1 MEKMD
6 IEESPMRLIIVR
18 HGETDWNRLRKTQGM
33 TDTGLTPKGLRQ
45 ARRMGARVRNMHIQ
59 CVFSSPLSR
68 ALATANAIASIVK
81 APVATD
87 GDLREIAFGE
97 WEGLT
102 FDEIGERYPEELK
115 VWNTDPHLC
124 APPGKAETLMQ
135 VAERSSRFLASIR
148 KEYDG
153 KTVVAV
159 SHSVPC
165 KAMVALSIGLP
176 LSRIHSL
183 RMDNASMSIIDF
195 YEDRAVLRLF
205 NDTTHLMEELPW
217 QKR

>member
-1 MEKMD
+1 MEKTG
-6 IEESPMRLIIVR
+6 IEVNPMRLIIVR
-18 HGETDWNRLRKTQGM
+18 HGETDWNRLRRTQGM
-33 TDTGLTPKGLRQ
+33 TDIELTPKGLKQ
-45 ARRMGARVRNMHIQ
+45 ARRMGARVRGMHIQ

-68 ALATANAIASIVK
+68 ALSTANAIASSCRV
-81 APVATD
+81 PVLID
-87 GDLREIAFGE
+87 DDLREIAFGE

-102 FDEIGERYPEELK
+102 FDEIGERYPEELR

-124 APPGKAETLMQ
+124 PVPGKAETVIQ
-135 VAERSSRFLASIR
+135 VAERASRFLSR
-148 KEYDG
+148 LRQQYDG
-153 KTVVAV
+153 KTVVVV

-165 KAMVALSIGLP
+165 KSMVALSIGLP
-176 LSRIHSL
+176 LSRIHSI

-195 YEDRAVLRLF
+195 YEDRAVLRLL

>member
-1 MEKMD
+1 MAKKV
-6 IEESPMRLIIVR
+6 IKVSPMRLIIVR

-33 TDTGLTPKGLRQ
+33 TDIHLTPRGLKQ
-45 ARRMGARVRNMHIQ
+45 ARRMGARVRNMQIQ
-59 CVFSSPLSR
+59 CVFTSPLSR
-68 ALATANAIASIVK
+68 ALATANAIASIVR
-81 APVATD
+81 APVTTD
-87 GDLREIAFGE
+87 SDLREIAFGE

-115 VWNTDPHLC
+115 VWNSDPHLC
-124 APPGKAETLMQ
+124 APPGQAETLMQ
-135 VAERSSRFLASIR
+135 VAERSSRFLSRIR

-165 KAMVALSIGLP
+165 KTMVALSIGLP

-195 YEDRAVLRLF
+195 YDDRAVLRLF

-217 QKR
+217 QRR

>member
-1 MEKMD
+1 
-6 IEESPMRLIIVR
+6 MRLIIVR

-33 TDTGLTPKGLRQ
+33 TDIGLTQRGLKQ
-45 ARRMGARVRNMHIQ
+45 ARRMGARVRNMQIR

-68 ALATANAIASIVK
+68 AVSTANAIASIVR

-87 GDLREIAFGE
+87 HDLREIAFGE

-135 VAERSSRFLASIR
+135 VAERCTHFLSRIR
-148 KEYDG
+148 KDYEG
-153 KTVVAV
+153 QTVAAV

-195 YEDRAVLRLF
+195 YQDRAVLRLF

-217 QKR
+217 QRR